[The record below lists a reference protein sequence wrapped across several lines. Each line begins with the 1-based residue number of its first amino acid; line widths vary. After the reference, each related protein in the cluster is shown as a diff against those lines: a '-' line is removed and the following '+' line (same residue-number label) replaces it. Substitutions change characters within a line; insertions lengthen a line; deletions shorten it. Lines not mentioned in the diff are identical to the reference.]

1 MRNKI
6 EPFYEAL
13 GLKIQKLRD
22 NRNMTQAQL
31 GLSLHPPSTRAS
43 IANIENGK
51 QRVLAHTLPQLA
63 RALGVELAELV
74 PASDDRTKAP
84 STIDVERE
92 LKKKLN
98 LAGPTLKKLSA
109 LANENPGD
117 HA

>member
-13 GLKIQKLRD
+13 GLKIQKLRE
-22 NRNMTQAQL
+22 NRKMTQARL
-31 GLSLHPPSTRAS
+31 GLSLRPPSTRAS

-63 RALGVELAELV
+63 RALGVELGELV
-74 PASDDRTKAP
+74 PSSEGRPKTP
-84 STIDVERE
+84 STIEVERE

-109 LANENPGD
+109 LANENTGD

>member
-13 GLKIQKLRD
+13 GLKIQKLRESQ
-22 NRNMTQAQL
+22 NMTQARL
-31 GLSLHPPSTRAS
+31 GLSLYPPSTRAS
-43 IANIENGK
+43 IANIESGK

-63 RALGVELAELV
+63 RALGVDLADLV
-74 PASDDRTKAP
+74 PTSEGRKAP